1 LLHGHPVVAEL
12 PAKGRKLLYSDQIA
26 LISAPQALGQS
37 SEYEYLIGID
47 LDGSLVR
54 VEQSRLFLGLA
65 LHWHFQLDIAPPHIS
80 VRLAATYYLPP
91 LTALQF
97 LHHFYH

>member
-12 PAKGRKLLYSDQIA
+12 PAERRKLLYSDQIA
-26 LISAPQALGQS
+26 FVGAPQALSES
-37 SEYEYLIGID
+37 SKHEYLIGID

-91 LTALQF
+91 LAALQF
-97 LHHFYH
+97 LDHFYH